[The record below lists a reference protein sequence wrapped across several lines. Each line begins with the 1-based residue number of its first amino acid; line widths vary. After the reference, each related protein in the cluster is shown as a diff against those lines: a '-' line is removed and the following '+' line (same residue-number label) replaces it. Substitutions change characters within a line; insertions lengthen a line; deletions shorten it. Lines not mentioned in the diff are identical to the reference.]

1 MKRLVSMR
9 RSFVVKIIIAILA
22 FVLGFFAHIVW
33 VRRQQLIDVW
43 NNLFLYYQ
51 D

>member
-1 MKRLVSMR
+1 MKR
-9 RSFVVKIIIAILA
+9 FIIRFFPPILA
-22 FVLGFFAHIVW
+22 FILGFFAHIIW
-33 VRRQQLIDVW
+33 ISRREIIDVW

>member
-1 MKRLVSMR
+1 MR
-9 RSFVVKIIIAILA
+9 RFIVRFTPLLLA
-22 FVLGFFAHIVW
+22 FILGFLAHMVW
-33 VRRQQLIDVW
+33 IRRREIIDGW

>member
-1 MKRLVSMR
+1 MR
-9 RSFVVKIIIAILA
+9 RIVVIKIVIGVVA
-22 FVLGFFAHIVW
+22 FILGFLAHMAW
-33 VRRQQLIDVW
+33 LRRQQIIDVW

>member
-1 MKRLVSMR
+1 MKRFILK
-9 RSFVVKIIIAILA
+9 FILLLLA
-22 FVLGFFAHIVW
+22 FILGFFAHMVW
-33 VRRQQLIDVW
+33 IRRREIIDLW